1 MRPAGRR
8 PGRFAAL
15 RAPRL
20 AALWLLLACCLA
32 YRVRS
37 QLRQRGARAPAPVHA
52 PGSSSALAR
61 ALAART
67 SALAAHGVARA
78 ELRLTLLRAFSPAG
92 LQPVPADSNAQRGS
106 DAAVQAILWE
116 VALAQPVVQCAWDP
130 TLPLR
135 ALSERQG
142 PQVGPDP
149 SAPRAER
156 AHGVISSLLGVRGR
170 ARPCALAGPA
180 GSQSARRRGAAAALH
195 SAAAAAAGRAA
206 ARRRLSVHL

>member
-37 QLRQRGARAPAPVHA
+37 QLRQRGARAAAPVHA

-61 ALAART
+61 TLAART
-67 SALAAHGVARA
+67 SALAAQGVARA
-78 ELRLTLLRAFSPAG
+78 ELRLALLRAFSPAG
-92 LQPVPADSNAQRGS
+92 PQPSPADSDARRGP

-135 ALSERQG
+135 ALSEHQG
-142 PQVGPDP
+142 PQVGPDA
-149 SAPRAER
+149 SAPRAIR
-156 AHGVISSLLGVRGR
+156 TGVLSRLLGVRGR
-170 ARPCALAGPA
+170 ARPCAPAGPA
-180 GSQSARRRGAAAALH
+180 GSQPARRRGAAAALH
-195 SAAAAAAGRAA
+195 PAAAAAAGRAA